1 MLKSHPSRVTALPPL
16 NLSHENHPGGLTPHL
31 LWLEGRNPPQK
42 YYGVMHKRN
51 SNRVWSR
58 TFQKLRDIDFYK
70 LGRYMAFSSFISFS
84 FTVKFLWK
92 VLHCLNYLTGNEE
105 EV

>member
-1 MLKSHPSRVTALPPL
+1 
-16 NLSHENHPGGLTPHL
+16 
-31 LWLEGRNPPQK
+31 
-42 YYGVMHKRN
+42 MHKRN